1 MALVWIRKSI
11 MTSMTS
17 EEKVMSRKMPL
28 NKRMTLIRILISTTR
43 FILEPSLNKS
53 SKEEI
58 IIKMRIEK
66 QGLLPYH

>member
-1 MALVWIRKSI
+1 MGLVWIRKSI

-17 EEKVMSRKMPL
+17 EGKVMSRKMLP
-28 NKRMTLIRILISTTR
+28 NKRMTSIRILISITR
-43 FILEPSLNKS
+43 FILEPSLTKN